1 MPSDVDL
8 SAALSRVKESETSL
22 VAQVLRTTVAAVTSY
37 VAALLLTGPDP
48 QPILSPLTA
57 LLVVQVT
64 SYATFTTGVQRVAS
78 VVSGVLI
85 AVMFSEAVGLNW
97 WSLTLLLLASLGLG
111 HLIRLGDSINEVA
124 ISAMIVLGVSQV
136 ADTAWDRIAE
146 TLIGAAVGMVFSL
159 VLAPPVHVRP
169 ANEAVMSAFDAL
181 TRLLD
186 TMAREIGE
194 DVSHARAHGWLEEAR
209 RIDRDIVRVDAT
221 LSTAEEGTRLNP
233 RGRRATVRV
242 LALRSGL
249 DTAEISAVALRM
261 VCRALSGLYARG
273 EHGEPAYTEI
283 PLATAQSLRSLF
295 HSLAALF
302 ASYGHLV
309 VLHGRAL
316 PEEAARAE
324 NTQRERLAEA
334 LEDRS
339 RTEAILLADSIENP
353 DRWELYGTLL
363 TAVDK
368 LVDETRPAGTPG
380 DLAQRIEERRRRLAE
395 ERRLRAVVARPGP
408 VLRERIRRVVAP
420 TDRLLR
426 APRRLPRPLRH
437 TLRRRT

>member
-1 MPSDVDL
+1 MPSEVDL
-8 SAALSRVKESETSL
+8 TAALSKVKESETSL
-22 VAQVLRTTVAAVTSY
+22 IAQVLRTTVAAVTSY
-37 VAALLLTGPDP
+37 IAALFLAGADP
-48 QPILSPLTA
+48 QPILAPLTA

-64 SYATFTTGVQRVAS
+64 SYATFTTGAQRVAS
-78 VVSGVLI
+78 VVFGVLI
-85 AVMFSEAVGLNW
+85 AVLFSEAVGLNW
-97 WSLTLLLLASLGLG
+97 WSLALLLLAALGLG

-136 ADTAWDRIAE
+136 ADTAWDRVAE

-186 TMAREIGE
+186 TMAGE
-194 DVSHARAHGWLEEAR
+194 LDDDVDYDRAHGWLEEAR

-261 VCRALSGLYARG
+261 VCRALGGLYARG
-273 EHGEPAYTEI
+273 ERGEPAYTEI

-295 HSLAALF
+295 RSLAALF
-302 ASYGHLV
+302 AAYGHLV
-309 VLHGRAL
+309 VLHGQDR
-316 PEEAARAE
+316 PEESALAE
-324 NTQRERLAEA
+324 DRLRERLTEA
-334 LEDRS
+334 DADRS

-380 DLAQRIEERRRRLAE
+380 DLAQRIDERRRRLAE
-395 ERRLRAVVARPGP
+395 ERRLRAAVTRPGP
-408 VLRERIRRVVAP
+408 AMRERIRRVVAP

-426 APRRLPRPLRH
+426 VPRRLHRH
-437 TLRRRT
+437 TLRRRG

>member
-8 SAALSRVKESETSL
+8 AAALSRVKESETSL

-37 VAALLLTGPDP
+37 VTALALTGPDP
-48 QPILSPLTA
+48 QPILAPLTA

-85 AVMFSEAVGLNW
+85 AVLFSEAVGLNW

-136 ADTAWDRIAE
+136 GDTAWDRVAE
-146 TLIGAAVGMVFSL
+146 TLVGAAVGMMFSL
-159 VLAPPVHVRP
+159 ILAPPVHVRP
-169 ANEAVMSAFDAL
+169 ANEAVMSAFTAL

-186 TMAREIGE
+186 TMAGE
-194 DVSHARAHGWLEEAR
+194 LEADVGHDRAHGWLEEAR

-233 RGRRATVRV
+233 RGRRATGRV

-273 EHGEPAYTEI
+273 ERGEPAYTEI
-283 PLATAQSLRSLF
+283 PPATEQSLRSLF
-295 HSLAALF
+295 RSLAALF
-302 ASYGHLV
+302 AAYGHLV
-309 VLHGRAL
+309 VLHGQDR
-316 PEEAARAE
+316 PEDSARAE
-324 NTQRERLAEA
+324 NTLRERLAEA
-334 LEDRS
+334 DVDRS

-380 DLAQRIEERRRRLAE
+380 DLAQRIDERRRRLAE
-395 ERRLRAVVARPGP
+395 DRRLRAAVIRPAP
-408 VLRERIRRVVAP
+408 VLRDRLRRVVAP

-426 APRRLPRPLRH
+426 VPRRLHRH
-437 TLRRRT
+437 TLRRRR

>member
-1 MPSDVDL
+1 MPSEVDL
-8 SAALSRVKESETSL
+8 AAALSRVKESETSL

-37 VAALLLTGPDP
+37 VAALFLAGTDP
-48 QPILSPLTA
+48 QPILAPLTA

-85 AVMFSEAVGLNW
+85 AVLFSEAVGLNW

-136 ADTAWDRIAE
+136 ADTAWDRVAE

-186 TMAREIGE
+186 TMAREIDD
-194 DVSHARAHGWLEEAR
+194 DVSHDRAHGWLEEAR

-221 LSTAEEGTRLNP
+221 LTTAEEGTRFNP

-261 VCRALSGLYARG
+261 VCRSLSGLYARG

-302 ASYGHLV
+302 AAYGHLL
-309 VLHGRAL
+309 VLHGQDRPVDSAH
-316 PEEAARAE
+316 AE
-324 NTQRERLAEA
+324 VTLRERLAEA
-334 LEDRS
+334 EEDRL
-339 RTEAILLADSIENP
+339 RTEAILLADSIANP

-380 DLAQRIEERRRRLAE
+380 DLAQRIEERRRRLAQ
-395 ERRLRAVVARPGP
+395 ERRLRAAVARPGP
-408 VLRERIRRVVAP
+408 VLRESIRWVVTP

-426 APRRLPRPLRH
+426 VPRRLHRH
-437 TLRRRT
+437 TLRRRG